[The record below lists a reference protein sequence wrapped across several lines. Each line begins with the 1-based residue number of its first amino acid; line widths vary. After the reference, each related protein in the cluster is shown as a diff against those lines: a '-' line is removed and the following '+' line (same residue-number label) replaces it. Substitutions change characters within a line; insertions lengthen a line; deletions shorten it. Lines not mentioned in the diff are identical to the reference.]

1 MQRAGEGSRPRA
13 GSDRSRRLSRKR
25 RRGPRR
31 GKTEGQGLRAGT
43 ARAALL
49 VSGGNLEL
57 AGDCHAK
64 PHSQGTMASSGNNS
78 GCHEGEGW
86 SQRPRTP
93 GAAPSPPRHRTV
105 TELGVRGRGG
115 TEGAAKD
122 SGPVRGSERRGHA
135 DNGRAATEGG
145 LWNQREVGVTDQ
157 TTQAIAEAVS
167 GPPSRRRPL
176 SQQTSAGQPLWASC
190 FLRSGSLAAEI
201 QPQGT
206 PGPHPAAGRK
216 PGTRRSASATERRDM
231 TFPTC
236 PFIQFSSQG
245 KIPRTPPPS
254 DPGASGSFKN
264 HS

>member
-1 MQRAGEGSRPRA
+1 MLLPSAEEPPRGPPDGRRDRPRADTRRPRVSDACSPRPSSSPAVSAPEKPESGGRGAETLQRAGEGSRPRA

-49 VSGGNLEL
+49 VSGRNLEL

-78 GCHEGEGW
+78 GCHAGEGW

-93 GAAPSPPRHRTV
+93 GAAPSPPRQRTV

-122 SGPVRGSERRGHA
+122 SGPVRGSERRGDA

-190 FLRSGSLAAEI
+190 FLRSGF
-201 QPQGT
+201 
-206 PGPHPAAGRK
+206 
-216 PGTRRSASATERRDM
+216 TRS
-231 TFPTC
+231 
-236 PFIQFSSQG
+236 
-245 KIPRTPPPS
+245 
-254 DPGASGSFKN
+254 
-264 HS
+264 

>member
-1 MQRAGEGSRPRA
+1 MCSSLLQRSLHGGLQTGDATAPVLTPAVPVRQTPAHPDLRPPPRCLHQRNQKVGGGGQRRCNGRA
-13 GSDRSRRLSRKR
+13 KEVVRAPGATVPRRLSRKR

-78 GCHEGEGW
+78 GCHEGDGW

-93 GAAPSPPRHRTV
+93 GAAPSPPRQRTV

-122 SGPVRGSERRGHA
+122 SGPVRGSERRGDA

-190 FLRSGSLAAEI
+190 FLRSGF
-201 QPQGT
+201 
-206 PGPHPAAGRK
+206 
-216 PGTRRSASATERRDM
+216 TRS
-231 TFPTC
+231 
-236 PFIQFSSQG
+236 
-245 KIPRTPPPS
+245 
-254 DPGASGSFKN
+254 
-264 HS
+264 

>member
-1 MQRAGEGSRPRA
+1 MQRAGEGSRPSA

-78 GCHEGEGW
+78 DCHEGEGW

-93 GAAPSPPRHRTV
+93 GAAPSPPRQRTV
-105 TELGVRGRGG
+105 T
-115 TEGAAKD
+115 D
-122 SGPVRGSERRGHA
+122 SGPVRGSERRGDA

-190 FLRSGSLAAEI
+190 FLRSGF
-201 QPQGT
+201 
-206 PGPHPAAGRK
+206 
-216 PGTRRSASATERRDM
+216 TRS
-231 TFPTC
+231 
-236 PFIQFSSQG
+236 
-245 KIPRTPPPS
+245 
-254 DPGASGSFKN
+254 
-264 HS
+264 

>member
-1 MQRAGEGSRPRA
+1 MLLPSAEEPPRGPPDGRRDRPRADTRHPRASDACSPRPSSSPAVSAPEKPESGGRGAETLQRAGEGSRPSA
-13 GSDRSRRLSRKR
+13 GSDRSRRLSRKQ

-64 PHSQGTMASSGNNS
+64 PHSQGTIASSGNNS

-93 GAAPSPPRHRTV
+93 GAAPSPPRQRTV
-105 TELGVRGRGG
+105 TELGVRGQGG

-122 SGPVRGSERRGHA
+122 SGPVRGSERRGDA

-190 FLRSGSLAAEI
+190 FLRSGF
-201 QPQGT
+201 
-206 PGPHPAAGRK
+206 
-216 PGTRRSASATERRDM
+216 TRS
-231 TFPTC
+231 
-236 PFIQFSSQG
+236 
-245 KIPRTPPPS
+245 
-254 DPGASGSFKN
+254 
-264 HS
+264 

>member
-1 MQRAGEGSRPRA
+1 MLLPSAEEPPRGPPDGRRDRPRADTRRPRVSDACSPRPSSSPAVSAPEKPESGGRGAETLQRAGEGSRPRA

-78 GCHEGEGW
+78 GCHAGEGW

-93 GAAPSPPRHRTV
+93 GAAPSPPRQRTV

-122 SGPVRGSERRGHA
+122 SGPVRGSERRGDA

-167 GPPSRRRPL
+167 GPPSQRRPL

-190 FLRSGSLAAEI
+190 FLRSGF
-201 QPQGT
+201 
-206 PGPHPAAGRK
+206 
-216 PGTRRSASATERRDM
+216 TRS
-231 TFPTC
+231 
-236 PFIQFSSQG
+236 
-245 KIPRTPPPS
+245 
-254 DPGASGSFKN
+254 
-264 HS
+264 